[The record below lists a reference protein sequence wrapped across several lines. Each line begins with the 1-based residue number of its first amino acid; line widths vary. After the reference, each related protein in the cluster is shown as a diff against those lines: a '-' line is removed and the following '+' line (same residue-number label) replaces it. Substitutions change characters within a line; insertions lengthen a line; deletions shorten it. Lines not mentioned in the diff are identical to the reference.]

1 MKRKK
6 LRLNKKRT
14 FLLTLQSLVLVVF
27 ASIILWSLYQALGYH
42 NLMLAFGSSLCGFL
56 IAFISLVIIRD
67 AIEENIEL
75 KKTYKPR
82 HGSKSK

>member
-1 MKRKK
+1 MKKKK
-6 LRLNKKRT
+6 LKLNKKRS
-14 FLLTLQSLVLVVF
+14 FLMTLEFLVIIVF
-27 ASIILWSLYQALGYH
+27 CVIILWSLYQALGYH

-67 AIEENIEL
+67 AIEENNEF